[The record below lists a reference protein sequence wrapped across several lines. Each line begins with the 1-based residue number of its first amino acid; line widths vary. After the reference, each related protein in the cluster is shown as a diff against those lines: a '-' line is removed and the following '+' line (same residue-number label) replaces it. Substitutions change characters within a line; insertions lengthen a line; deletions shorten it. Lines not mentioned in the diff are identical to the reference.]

1 MNDPRFSDNL
11 LDPHAWIQ
19 RRVGILEDHLY
30 PPADILQVSRVRAKD
45 IFAVKQCLAGARL
58 LQAHQGA
65 RHRRLAAAALAD
77 QPQRFTFVN
86 REIDTINGLDETG
99 VSSQPQA
106 AADGVMLDQPADL
119 EDRCIARHRLRL
131 RPRRWRRG
139 WQREISGHRTPLAR
153 GNTQHG
159 GPAPF
164 QPLAAGMRG
173 TRRSP
178 YG

>member
-1 MNDPRFSDNL
+1 MNDPRFGDNL

-30 PPADILQVSRVRAKD
+30 PPADNLQVSRVRSKD
-45 IFAVKQCLAGARL
+45 IFTVKQRLAGARL
-58 LQAHQGA
+58 LQTHQGA
-65 RHRRLAAAALAD
+65 GHGRLAAAALAD

-86 REIDTINGLDETG
+86 REIDAIDGLNGTG
-99 VSSQPQA
+99 ALPQPQA

-119 EDRCIARHRLRL
+119 EE
-131 RPRRWRRG
+131 RRRS
-139 WQREISGHRTPLAR
+139 WQINGHRTPLAR
-153 GNTQHG
+153 GNTRHG

-164 QPLAAGMRG
+164 QPLVAGRRG

-178 YG
+178 SD